1 MLPVWLGRSRS
12 GRRCSPRGVGL
23 RYSKGVCL
31 RALPWSA
38 GVRAVHALEGVQSPS
53 LSSFDP
59 STGLPSTPLRAGRA
73 SSGHAQ
79 DRPSHQGTRTESTQ
93 ASEYLSRDDLPAWAK
108 RCHAER
114 WVSVFPSTSAVHRSR
129 QGCRIEGR
137 TSRLCREFRA
147 LLDDT
152 WLEGALFAYIDMTQF
167 HLVTACNL
175 FSSPFY
181 GLA

>member
-1 MLPVWLGRSRS
+1 LPKRCCHFGWGGAGPGGVAPLGAWRFVTAKGMSEGIAMVSRCA
-12 GRRCSPRGVGL
+12 RRACTRGGSITLPQLL
-23 RYSKGVCL
+23 R
-31 RALPWSA
+31 
-38 GVRAVHALEGVQSPS
+38 
-53 LSSFDP
+53 SFDWAP
-59 STGLPSTPLRAGRA
+59 FDF
-73 SSGHAQ
+73 AQ

-147 LLDDT
+147 LLDDL
-152 WLEGALFAYIDMTQF
+152 WLEGALFAYIDMTHF
-167 HLVTACNL
+167 HLVTAYNF
-175 FSSPFY
+175 FSSPFN